1 MIMVWV
7 ISSIQGSGQDSLDT
21 VEENG
26 PRDQCINIVFLS
38 EGYSNADMDE
48 FTDDVKEVWEYLSS
62 RQPWNRYRSNCNVYR
77 INVVSNESGIDNGDA
92 GSDRDTY
99 FDTEWNESG
108 LLRIDSSG

>member
-7 ISSIQGSGQDSLDT
+7 ISSIQGSAQDSLDT

-38 EGYSNADMDE
+38 EGYTNADMDG

-62 RQPWNRYRSNCNVYR
+62 
-77 INVVSNESGIDNGDA
+77 
-92 GSDRDTY
+92 
-99 FDTEWNESG
+99 
-108 LLRIDSSG
+108 SSE